1 MRTTIELPDPLY
13 RELKARAALEGR
25 SVKDLMHSLLRR
37 ALAAPTPPSTAS
49 GRRSQPP
56 SVSAGGPLPVAD
68 PSNAGLFELLD
79 NPR

>member
-37 ALAAPTPPSTAS
+37 ALAEPAVPATPHA
-49 GRRSQPP
+49 RSQPP
-56 SVSAGGPLPVAD
+56 LVSAGGPLPLAE
-68 PSNAGLFELLD
+68 PSNASLFELLD
-79 NPR
+79 GPL

>member
-1 MRTTIELPDPLY
+1 MRTTIDLPDPLY

-37 ALAAPTPPSTAS
+37 ALAEPATPPWVPAV
-49 GRRSQPP
+49 RSPP
-56 SVSAGGPLPVAD
+56 PMVSAGGPLPLAD

-79 NPR
+79 GPP